1 MDPIAVVLIFGAV
14 FGFGIMTLLALAFL
28 TVVFSAYQ
36 NFEDPYDDLHE
47 EKEYLED
54 RNKAK
59 RQQR

>member
-47 EKEYLED
+47 EKEHLED
-54 RNKAK
+54 HKAK